1 MKIDLDL
8 IQHKFAYFG
17 EDKNYELYDIKYV
30 FYPVYKCVANCIFKE
45 SEELT
50 RIESEIL
57 KILKILKE
65 NHLANLKSITCLDK
79 DVLNTILAEL
89 TFKGYLDEFLT
100 LSNKAKDYL
109 NDIKSKKITEKD
121 LCLVFDGVLGDILEV
136 SESDIRLENKIQK
149 DTIEIMPKNK
159 SRPRNECLNE
169 IFKDDKTL
177 KQNIFESLK
186 SFGGVLDG
194 EIYQINELNSI
205 GKFYQ
210 KHLCCFYKNQ
220 ESEEKII
227 ALSMQS
233 DELKADENI
242 SRMFDELIDQN
253 NFNVRE
259 NQASKENSEKFQKY
273 TSSINFEEGL
283 MIDECSHGKYLKYSL
298 NNAKKDI
305 YIQSPWVRAVVLKE
319 YLNDFKNALSK
330 GVNIHIKYGIEKR
343 NRHDKESI
351 DNEGLT
357 IFNELIQEYK
367 NFKIYQDNSHEKILI
382 CDDDYI
388 ITGSFNWLS
397 YKHNDGNERKE
408 SSMISKNKD
417 SIIQKIKEFK

>member
-1 MKIDLDL
+1 MKIDLDF

-30 FYPVYKCVANCIFKE
+30 FYPVYKCVASYIFKE

-50 RIESEIL
+50 RIETEIL
-57 KILKILKE
+57 KILKTLKE

-109 NDIKSKKITEKD
+109 NDIKSKKIIEKD

-136 SESDIRLENKIQK
+136 SENDIRYENKVDK
-149 DTIEIMPKNK
+149 NSIELMPKI
-159 SRPRNECLNE
+159 RPRNECLNE
-169 IFKDDKTL
+169 VFKDDKTL
-177 KQNIFESLK
+177 KQIIFESLK
-186 SFGGVLDG
+186 SFDGVLDG
-194 EIYQINELNSI
+194 EIYQINELNKI

-220 ESEEKII
+220 EDGEKII
-227 ALSMQS
+227 ALSMQN
-233 DELKADENI
+233 DELKADENT
-242 SRMFDELIDQN
+242 SRIFDELINQN
-253 NFNVRE
+253 KFNVLE
-259 NQASKENSEKFQKY
+259 NQASKENSEKFEKY
-273 TSSINFEEGL
+273 TSSINLEEGL

-298 NNAKKDI
+298 NNVKKDI
-305 YIQSPWVRAVVLKE
+305 YIQSPWVRAIVLKE

-330 GVNIHIKYGIEKR
+330 GINIHIKYGIKKR
-343 NRHDKESI
+343 SRHDKDPI
-351 DNEGLT
+351 DSEGLN
-357 IFNELIQEYK
+357 IFNELSKEYK
-367 NFKIYQDNSHEKILI
+367 NFKIYQDNSHEKFLI
-382 CDDDYI
+382 YDNDYI
-388 ITGSFNWLS
+388 INGSFNWLS

-408 SSMISKNKD
+408 SSVISKNKD